1 MKNYT
6 SQVSV
11 EKTISLIE
19 RFLAKAGASNILKNY
34 DGGEI
39 SSISFTLFDPVSR
52 KTVFIKLPARV
63 GAVEKILYRKIKRP
77 RNETIKRIREQAART
92 AWKLML
98 DWIEVQLSLI
108 EMEQVEALQ
117 VFLPYIW
124 DGQKT
129 FYQALK
135 ENNFKALPMERNDR
149 GDGKEAEAR

>member
-77 RNETIKRIREQAART
+77 RNATIKRIREQAART

-129 FYQALK
+129 FYMAIK
-135 ENNFKALPMERNDR
+135 ENNFKFLPAASVIEKNRR
-149 GDGKEAEAR
+149 

>member
-34 DGGEI
+34 EGGEI
-39 SSISFTLFDPVSR
+39 SSISFTLFDPMSR
-52 KTVFIKLPARV
+52 KTVFIRLPARV

-77 RNETIKRIREQAART
+77 RNETIKRIRDQAART

-129 FYQALK
+129 LYAAIK
-135 ENNFKALPMERNDR
+135 ENNFKFLPSAAVSHEEND
-149 GDGKEAEAR
+149 

>member
-19 RFLAKAGASNILKNY
+19 RFLAKAGASNILKNCE
-34 DGGEI
+34 GGEI
-39 SSISFTLFDPVSR
+39 SSISFTLFDPMSR
-52 KTVFIKLPARV
+52 KTVFIRLPARV

-77 RNETIKRIREQAART
+77 RNETIKRIRDQAART

-129 FYQALK
+129 LYAAIK
-135 ENNFKALPMERNDR
+135 ENNFRFLPSASVNHEGN
-149 GDGKEAEAR
+149 K